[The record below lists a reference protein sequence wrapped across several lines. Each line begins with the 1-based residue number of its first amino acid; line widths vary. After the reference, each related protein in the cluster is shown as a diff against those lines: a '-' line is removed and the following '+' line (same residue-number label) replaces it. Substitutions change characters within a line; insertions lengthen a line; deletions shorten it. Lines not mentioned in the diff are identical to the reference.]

1 MKSSI
6 ELRFGASQYA
16 GLAVTVDLHVLSAAN
31 NCNGIH
37 GMLDRAVE
45 KGDERTLFL
54 MRQLGATHEQI
65 DRERE
70 RVREEF
76 SGGTG

>member
-1 MKSSI
+1 M
-6 ELRFGASQYA
+6 
-16 GLAVTVDLHVLSAAN
+16 SA
-31 NCNGIH
+31 
-37 GMLDRAVE
+37 
-45 KGDERTLFL
+45 FL
-54 MRQLGATHEQI
+54 TRQLGATHEQI